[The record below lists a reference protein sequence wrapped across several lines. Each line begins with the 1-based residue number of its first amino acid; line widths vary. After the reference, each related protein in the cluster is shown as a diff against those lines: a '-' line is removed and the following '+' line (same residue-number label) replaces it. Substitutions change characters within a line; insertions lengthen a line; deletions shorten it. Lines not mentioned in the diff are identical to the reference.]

1 MRRTLAQQSRVKKF
15 NIGTEVRM
23 AFGKAL
29 RQVIVDQPALFDRIA
44 LLSATSPDVQLVA
57 SEIICALG
65 PTKSVG

>member
-57 SEIICALG
+57 GEIICALG